1 MARNSEKAMTAL
13 ARSDMSAKTFMTI
26 LMMIMPM
33 LMTFMTMMVMIMTM
47 VMPFMTILMNMIMTS
62 GFSRWR
68 KAKEE
73 EEGNGPR
80 MRKRRPYLA
89 SECDNIGES
98 EIFRQQVGR

>member
-1 MARNSEKAMTAL
+1 MPKMV
-13 ARSDMSAKTFMTI
+13 KTM
-26 LMMIMPM
+26 LMMIM
-33 LMTFMTMMVMIMTM
+33 
-47 VMPFMTILMNMIMTS
+47 TI

-98 EIFRQQVGR
+98 EIFRQQVQQFNSE

>member
-1 MARNSEKAMTAL
+1 MMPMTVKMML
-13 ARSDMSAKTFMTI
+13 MVIMTI
-26 LMMIMPM
+26 G
-33 LMTFMTMMVMIMTM
+33 
-47 VMPFMTILMNMIMTS
+47 S
-62 GFSRWR
+62 SRWR

-98 EIFRQQVGR
+98 EIFRQQVGQFDSS